1 MLLNATIRRA
11 RRQGRS
17 EAQIMVVA
25 WNEWTEQAVLE
36 PSDRYGFGYLEAL
49 RKSLKNW
56 GQYHY
61 EGPADLWRQGPRI
74 PQLRLGFNA
83 VRWEQR
89 LRLVMS
95 GGCWRR
101 FALKYQLESTPITPV
116 VLKHLSLLPFAR
128 PYARPF
134 ANAAVRER
142 HAIVHE
148 RLVID
153 ARDDQLARGS
163 GERLGR

>member
-36 PSDRYGFGYLEAL
+36 PSDRYGLGYLEAL

-74 PQLRLGFNA
+74 PQLTRCGHCALEGLVTAGGELGIE
-83 VRWEQR
+83 VRVDTNHASR
-89 LRLVMS
+89 FKAPLLVTTVTVTV
-95 GGCWRR
+95 R
-101 FALKYQLESTPITPV
+101 ST
-116 VLKHLSLLPFAR
+116 
-128 PYARPF
+128 
-134 ANAAVRER
+134 VRSTFR
-142 HAIVHE
+142 K
-148 RLVID
+148 RC
-153 ARDDQLARGS
+153 GS
-163 GERLGR
+163 GAARHRT